1 MQSKG
6 IIKWL
11 AALLAL
17 ACVFQLS
24 FTFVTRS
31 VERKAAE
38 QENPTAYLD
47 AKWDEVVYNLGVVKY
62 TYADCKNREL
72 NLGLDLKGGMNV
84 MLEIKATDVIR
95 TNAENKGIVM
105 SDPALYERMDAALK
119 AASVEENASAVVDA
133 FIAAYG
139 EGVCSIFGMVTED
152 TAALA

>member
-105 SDPALYERMDAALK
+105 SDPEIGRAH
-119 AASVEENASAVVDA
+119 V
-133 FIAAYG
+133 
-139 EGVCSIFGMVTED
+139 
-152 TAALA
+152 

>member
-24 FTFVTRS
+24 FTFVTRK
-31 VERKAAE
+31 VESDAAK
-38 QENPTAYLD
+38 QENPQAYLD
-47 AKWDEVVYNLGVVKY
+47 EKWDDVVYNLGFVKY

-84 MLEIKATDVIR
+84 MLEIKAEDVIR
-95 TNAENKGIVM
+95 ANADSKGVV
-105 SDPALYERMDAALK
+105 RTDA
-119 AASVEENASAVVDA
+119 
-133 FIAAYG
+133 
-139 EGVCSIFGMVTED
+139 
-152 TAALA
+152 

>member
-105 SDPALYERMDAALK
+105 ADPALYERMDADFLSEVLIK
-119 AASVEENASAVVDA
+119 R
-133 FIAAYG
+133 
-139 EGVCSIFGMVTED
+139 
-152 TAALA
+152 